1 MLTLKLHYIIRI
13 NKRTLP
19 CIALSL
25 YLLQEMSYA
34 IFSIAFGGGGTARIF
49 TIIVMYLPLI
59 AMLFFQGD
67 KRDVKDFYV
76 LMALI
81 AAFFCV
87 TYLFHPEYYEWFFEG
102 SYPIK
107 TVIFRPDQCIFAY
120 LFFRV
125 IKDPKDILKTLKITA
140 YILLLYYSYQLL
152 HALSVGYW
160 LYNST
165 GEVEKWSYN
174 LNYGY
179 NHLLVMA
186 IFGYFAMKEKKLF
199 YWILCG
205 ISVLEII
212 LGGSRGPLVGVGI
225 FGILLI
231 LRFFKEMDMRLRV
244 FLIVASIFALILF
257 VGIGLETILQWVS
270 SIIKSLGISSR
281 TIDMLLQGE
290 IADDNN
296 RSRIYET
303 AIQMIRNGGL
313 FGYGAYGDRYVIGNI
328 AFVGYCHNIIL
339 EILIDFGILLGG
351 IFCLRMFY
359 ASIKIMFFAQE
370 KEWGDIYMI
379 LFVSVTKLF
388 LSGSFWYSEAFWGAL
403 AVWISYKKAVKKKKS
418 QMEMKGNEEWTIVQR
433 RSHQG

>member
-25 YLLQEMSYA
+25 YLLQEMIYA

-125 IKDPKDILKTLKITA
+125 IKDPKDILKTSA

-296 RSRIYET
+296 RSRIAVYLDM
-303 AIQMIRNGGL
+303 ALMG
-313 FGYGAYGDRYVIGNI
+313 IGML
-328 AFVGYCHNIIL
+328 L
-339 EILIDFGILLGG
+339 EISLL
-351 IFCLRMFY
+351 
-359 ASIKIMFFAQE
+359 S
-370 KEWGDIYMI
+370 DIAI
-379 LFVSVTKLF
+379 I
-388 LSGSFWYSEAFWGAL
+388 SFWKF
-403 AVWISYKKAVKKKKS
+403 
-418 QMEMKGNEEWTIVQR
+418 
-433 RSHQG
+433 